1 MIQNWLIFPIWSK
14 GLEQMKREFNINM
27 VDILKKIR
35 EDISNQKTEQS
46 KNIRLKKELKRGKY
60 YFLLQQNMDINLR

>member
-1 MIQNWLIFPIWSK
+1 MIQNSLIFPIWSK

>member
-1 MIQNWLIFPIWSK
+1 MIQNWLTYPIWSK

-60 YFLLQQNMDINLR
+60 YFLLQQNMGINLR